1 MLSISDKKVAIEFK
15 RRITPLVSLV
25 DFRIYGSRARGDA
38 SPESDLDIFIEVE
51 TISTDQRGK
60 ISELASEVGFEMD
73 RVISTF
79 VATREQKLKG
89 PLAANPILNKI
100 EQEGISL

>member
-1 MLSISDKKVAIEFK
+1 MLSTIDRKVAIELKK
-15 RRITPLVSLV
+15 RLVPLVSLL

-51 TISTDQRGK
+51 TLSKDQRWK
-60 ISELASEVGFEMD
+60 IFELASEVGYEMD

-79 VATREQKLKG
+79 VATREQLSKG